1 MVGPQFSKLNATVRF
16 CYPAPNKENKMSL
29 KSMFQSAVNA
39 VKFMFSPEQQ
49 NRAEDDLPVSKVDI
63 AMTAPVTKEVAVKP
77 AVAAKK
83 PRKPR
88 APKVPEAK

>member
-1 MVGPQFSKLNATVRF
+1 
-16 CYPAPNKENKMSL
+16 MSL

-49 NRAEDDLPVSKVDI
+49 NREDDKDDDITVIHASEAYAKVDTAMKAPVSKEAAV
-63 AMTAPVTKEVAVKP
+63 KEVKP
-77 AVAAKK
+77 AVVAKK

-88 APKVPEAK
+88 APKAPEAK